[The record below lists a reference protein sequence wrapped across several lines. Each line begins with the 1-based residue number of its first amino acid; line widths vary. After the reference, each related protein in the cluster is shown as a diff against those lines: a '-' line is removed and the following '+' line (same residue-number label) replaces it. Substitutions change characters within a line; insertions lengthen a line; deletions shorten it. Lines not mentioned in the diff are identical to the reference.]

1 MFKPGLT
8 GLATVS
14 SLLFLAVAVPV
25 AAQDVKELHVMHA
38 GGQWGDAVAACVD
51 GPLLEDQ
58 GIKVIVET
66 PGGYAKLAAQAK
78 SGVIN
83 NVSTDASTADLA
95 RMTAEGL
102 IDEIDWSA
110 VDPEP
115 MFDEAKNPHG
125 FGSSY
130 YSTIMA
136 WREGVPGPQNWVEFF
151 DTEKF
156 PGKRALPD
164 YPDFVLPFAAIADG
178 MTPEEVSQGLDL
190 DRAFKT
196 LERVKGDTIWWQAG
210 AQPPQ
215 LLKDNE
221 AQYAI
226 SWSGRVVGQ
235 EGVETSFNQ
244 GMLDVSWFVVAKGA
258 TDEQKQMLYQ
268 WFREQTVAEKQACIA
283 QYISYPGP
291 SPELEAL
298 LPKDRLAE
306 FPTYSEN
313 KKVQWLTNG
322 EWWYKN
328 AAEIEKRWN
337 DFKLQQ

>member
-1 MFKPGLT
+1 MHKLALGSFSILSGLM
-8 GLATVS
+8 LA
-14 SLLFLAVAVPV
+14 LAVPA
-25 AAQDVKELHVMHA
+25 AAQEVKELHVMDA
-38 GGQWGDAVAACVD
+38 GGQWGDAVAKCVD
-51 GPLLEDQ
+51 EPLLKDK

-66 PGGYAKLAAQAK
+66 PGGYAKLAAQVKA
-78 SGVIN
+78 GVVN
-83 NVSTDASTADLA
+83 NVSTDAGTNELS
-95 RMTAEGL
+95 RMISEGL
-102 IDEIDWSA
+102 IEKIDWAA
-110 VDPEP
+110 VNPEP
-115 MFDEAKNPHG
+115 MFEEARNEYG

-136 WREGVPGPQNWVEFF
+136 WRKDAAAPKDWAEFF

-164 YPDFVLPFAAIADG
+164 YPDYLLPFAAIADG
-178 MTPEEVSQGLDL
+178 VAPDEVAKGFDL

-196 LERVKGDTIWWQAG
+196 LERVKKDAIWWQAG

-226 SWSGRVVGQ
+226 SWSGRVIGQ
-235 EGVETSFNQ
+235 EGIDTSFNQ

-258 TDEQKQMLYQ
+258 TEEQKQMLYQ
-268 WFREQTVAEKQACIA
+268 WFKAQTEVEKQACVA
-283 QYISYPGP
+283 QYVSYPGP
-291 SPELEAL
+291 SPELEKH
-298 LPKDRLAE
+298 LPKDKLAE

-313 KKVQWLTNG
+313 KKIQWFANG
-322 EWWYKN
+322 DWWFKN

-337 DFKLQQ
+337 EFKLQQ

>member
-1 MFKPGLT
+1 MPKARLFGLT
-8 GLATVS
+8 AVSAAALLAFTIS
-14 SLLFLAVAVPV
+14 AF
-25 AAQDVKELHVMHA
+25 AQAKELHVMHA
-38 GGQWGDAVAACVD
+38 GGQWGDAVAKCVD
-51 GPLLEDQ
+51 ADLLKEK

-78 SGVIN
+78 SGAIN
-83 NVSTDASTADLA
+83 NVSTDGSTSELS
-95 RMTAEGL
+95 RMAAEGL
-102 IDEIDWSA
+102 IEEIDWA
-110 VDPEP
+110 AIDPKP
-115 MFDEAKNPHG
+115 MFHEAKNKYG

-136 WREGVPGPQNWVEFF
+136 WRKGVPAPGNWVEFF

-164 YPDFVLPFAAIADG
+164 YPDYVLPFAAMADG
-178 MTPEEVSQGLDL
+178 MTPEEISKGIDL

-196 LERVKGDTIWWQAG
+196 LKRVKKDSIWWQAG

-258 TDEQKQMLYQ
+258 TDEQKKMLYQ
-268 WFREQTVAEKQACIA
+268 WFHDQTIPEKQACVA

-291 SPELEAL
+291 SPELEKL
-298 LPKDRLAE
+298 LPKDKLDQ

-313 KKVQWLTNG
+313 KKVQWLPNG
-322 EWWYKN
+322 DWWFKN

-337 DFKLQQ
+337 EFKLEQ

>member
-1 MFKPGLT
+1 MYKFELGSIAAISALVM
-8 GLATVS
+8 LAAAP
-14 SLLFLAVAVPV
+14 AV
-25 AAQDVKELHVMHA
+25 AQDVKELHVMHA
-38 GGQWGDAVAACVD
+38 GGQWGDAVAKCVD
-51 GPLLEDQ
+51 EPLLKEK
-58 GIKVIVET
+58 GIKVVVET
-66 PGGYAKLAAQAK
+66 PGGYAKLAGQAK

-83 NVSTDASTADLA
+83 NVSTDASTADMA
-95 RMTAEGL
+95 RMVAEGL
-102 IDEIDWSA
+102 VDKIDWA
-110 VDPEP
+110 AINPEP
-115 MFDEAKNPHG
+115 MFEEAKNEWG

-130 YSTIMA
+130 FSTIMA
-136 WREGVPGPQNWVEFF
+136 WRKGVPAPSNWVDFF
-151 DTEKF
+151 DNEKF
-156 PGKRALPD
+156 PGKRGLPD
-164 YPDFVLPFAAIADG
+164 YPDYILPFAAIADG
-178 MTPEEVSQGLDL
+178 MTPDEVSKGIDL

-196 LERVKGDTIWWQAG
+196 LERIKKDTIWWQAG

-221 AQYAI
+221 VQYAI

-268 WFREQTVAEKQACIA
+268 WFHDQTNVDKQACVA

-291 SPELEAL
+291 SPKLEAK
-298 LPKDRLAE
+298 LPKDKLAE

-337 DFKLQQ
+337 DFKLAQ